1 MDSLARLH
9 CRHQPLHLSLNNR
22 PTSFPKS
29 ISSLSFRTPPSSS
42 SSSMSSSPIKLS
54 LRGSSSST
62 PSSSNPLYQTPKFSK
77 PSILKTAGLAVAAA
91 AALFFMRLQ
100 HKPAIAAP
108 VATPTVETSNVSTQD
123 NVPYEEQERA
133 LQEQLNRQPDDIEAL
148 RSLMEVKIKSR
159 KLSEAIQIV
168 DRLIELEPYDEE
180 WPLLKAH
187 IFSYSGDH
195 EEARKGFEEILA
207 KDPFRVEAYHG
218 LVIACSET
226 GGSLDQVLKRIEVA
240 MDKCKKEKTNSE
252 LTDFKLLLAQ
262 IKVIEGN
269 YSDALKLYEQLVKDE
284 PRDFRPYLC
293 QGIIYTLLRKKDEAE
308 KQFEKFRR
316 LVPQNHP
323 YREYFFDN
331 MFATKFFSEKV
342 EREEAGLKS

>member
-1 MDSLARLH
+1 MDSLATLH
-9 CRHQPLHLSLNNR
+9 CRHQPLQLSLNSR
-22 PTSFPKS
+22 PPPFPKS
-29 ISSLSFRTPPSSS
+29 IVSLSFRTPLSSS
-42 SSSMSSSPIKLS
+42 SISSSPIKLS
-54 LRGSSSST
+54 LRVSSSTT
-62 PSSSNPLYQTPKFSK
+62 PSSSNPLYQTPKLPK
-77 PSILKTAGLAVAAA
+77 PSILKTAGIAVAAA

-108 VATPTVETSNVSTQD
+108 VATPTVSTQD
-123 NVPYEEQERA
+123 NVPHEEQEQERA

-159 KLSEAIQIV
+159 KLSEAIEVV
-168 DRLIELEPYDEE
+168 DRLIELEPDDEE
-180 WPLLKAH
+180 WPLLKTH
-187 IFSYSGDH
+187 ILSYTGHH

-207 KDPFRVEAYHG
+207 KDPFHVEAYHG
-218 LVIACSET
+218 LLIACSET
-226 GGSLDQVLKRIEVA
+226 DGSMDQVLKRIEGA
-240 MDKCKKEKTNSE
+240 MDRCKKENKDSE
-252 LTDFKLLLAQ
+252 LRDFKLLLAQ
-262 IKVIEGN
+262 SKVIEGN
-269 YSDALKLYEQLVKDE
+269 YFDAIKLYEQLAKDE

-323 YREYFFDN
+323 YKEYFFDN